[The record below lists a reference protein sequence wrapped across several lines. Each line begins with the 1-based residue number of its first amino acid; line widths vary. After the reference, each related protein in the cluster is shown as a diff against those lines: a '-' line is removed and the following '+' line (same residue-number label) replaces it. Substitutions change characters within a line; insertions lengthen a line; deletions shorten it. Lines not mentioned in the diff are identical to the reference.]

1 MTKSSKEKK
10 IEPPP
15 PIDTEPKDM
24 STLKNEVNAKQD
36 GKNSKSRSKEKRG
49 DDGKNPTG
57 AAESRGD
64 KEERRSK
71 VLFQPKIMTE
81 EEFRK
86 DLLAWVK
93 SVPLSDT
100 SFTKID
106 RAFSDGGTNF
116 KCHIS
121 TAYKPPNRY
130 SHSSKLL
137 QCSPSGRGH

>member
-1 MTKSSKEKK
+1 MIKSSNQKK
-10 IEPPP
+10 TEPPP
-15 PIDTEPKDM
+15 HIDTEPKDM
-24 STLKNEVNAKQD
+24 STLKHEVNAKPD
-36 GKNSKSRSKEKRG
+36 SKKGTSRSKDKKG

-64 KEERRSK
+64 KDDRRSK
-71 VLFQPKIMTE
+71 AQFQPKIMTE

-100 SFTKID
+100 SFTRID

-116 KCHIS
+116 KCHNS
-121 TAYKPPNRY
+121 SPYKPPNRY
-130 SHSSKLL
+130 SRVSKLL
-137 QCSPSGRGH
+137 HCSPNGGGD